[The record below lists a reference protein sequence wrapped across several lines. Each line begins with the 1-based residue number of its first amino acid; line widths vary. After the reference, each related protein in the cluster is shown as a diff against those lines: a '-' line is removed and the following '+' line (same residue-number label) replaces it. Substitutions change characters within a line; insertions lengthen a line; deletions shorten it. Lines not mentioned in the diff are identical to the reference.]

1 MADIGIAG
9 IGRMGRAVAE
19 RLLEAGHRVRV
30 WNRSAEKLAPLLAQG
45 AEAAASPRALAEG
58 SGVLLSLLT
67 DQAAIEAVYA
77 GEDGILSADLSGRIV
92 IEMSTVRPE
101 VEEDLAR
108 RVRAAGG
115 GFVECPVGGTTG
127 PARQGRLIGLI
138 GGEEADVAAA
148 RPVLEA
154 LCRRI
159 EHVGP
164 VGAAAAMK
172 LAINLPLLV
181 FYQAFGEALTLCRH
195 LGRDP
200 AWLVELFADSSGGP
214 NVLKTRGASIA
225 LALAGGD
232 PQPITFDVDLVRKDL
247 RTMLE
252 EAAARGAELP
262 LTARALAV
270 YDQASAEGWGARDA
284 AVLPSYWP
292 GRTHGQGED
301 RA

>member
-1 MADIGIAG
+1 
-9 IGRMGRAVAE
+9 
-19 RLLEAGHRVRV
+19 V
-30 WNRSAEKLAPLLAQG
+30 WNRSPEKLEPLLAQG
-45 AEAAASPRALAEG
+45 AEAAESPEALAGG
-58 SGVLLSLLT
+58 SAFILSVLT
-67 DQAAIEAVYA
+67 DRAAIESVYA
-77 GEDGILSADLSGRIV
+77 GEGGILSADLSGRVV

-101 VEEDLAR
+101 AQAELAK

-127 PARQGRLIGLI
+127 PARQGRLIGLL
-138 GGEEADVAAA
+138 GGEPEDVAAA

-200 AWLVELFADSSGGP
+200 AWLVDLFADSSGGP

-247 RTMLE
+247 RTMIE

-262 LTARALAV
+262 LTAHALAI
-270 YDQASAEGWGARDA
+270 YDRASAEGWGARDA

-292 GRTHGQGED
+292 GRAAKEGKETG
-301 RA
+301 